1 MKKLYVASIT
11 PFDGNNQI
19 NDSAM
24 RQLWDRILQRGPM
37 VFLLEEAPG
46 NASCCQGKSGYIPLN
61 WLANI
66 RIGQRCSPM
75 WELLARKRPY
85 SMPEKQ
91 KKWEYRTSQ
100 QLRHFTWLSDKE
112 IAGYYYDIAEAV
124 DMPVLYYNI
133 PSSTHR
139 ELNPSQPDWQP
150 S

>member
-1 MKKLYVASIT
+1 M
-11 PFDGNNQI
+11 D
-19 NDSAM
+19 
-24 RQLWDRILQRGPM
+24 
-37 VFLLEEAPG
+37 FLLEEAPG

-75 WELLARKRPY
+75 WELSARKRPY

-91 KKWEYRTSQ
+91 KKWEYRTIAATPP
-100 QLRHFTWLSDKE
+100 FYFGFSDKE
-112 IAGYYYDIAEAV
+112 MAGYYYDIAEAV

-139 ELNPSQPDWQP
+139 ELNPSQPDLAALLKSGAVGAIKHTNLNLYQMERIHDVIRI
-150 S
+150 